1 MKPERQNTRQRLDA
15 DLFLIRMPVVV
26 DVLAYAADAV
36 AAHFGLRAV
45 RIEHPHPKI
54 RLAGIGGRANENEPV
69 AAYAKVRSLIRRAS
83 ASGLEMGALSVSIYT

>member
-1 MKPERQNTRQRLDA
+1 MSTVTVSTFPAGDMKPERQNTRQRLDA

-26 DVLAYAADAV
+26 QVLAHAADAV

-54 RLAGIGGRANENEPV
+54 RLAGIGGRANENE
-69 AAYAKVRSLIRRAS
+69 RRCLRQS
-83 ASGLEMGALSVSIYT
+83 ADR